1 MVIPSI
7 LVLPPMHH
15 NISLDSSDLANPK
28 LVSGF
33 FLTWADGHPD
43 ACGEGE
49 ALGILGML
57 MVRHL
62 NMGLKASKSIVSE
75 VSCRG
80 VGVRV
85 SNRVGMA

>member
-1 MVIPSI
+1 MVIPPI
-7 LVLPPMHH
+7 LLALPPMHH
-15 NISLDSSDLANPK
+15 NISPVDSSDLANPK

-49 ALGILGML
+49 ALGILGMST
-57 MVRHL
+57 VRHL
-62 NMGLKASKSIVSE
+62 NTGLKASKSIVSE

-80 VGVRV
+80 VG
-85 SNRVGMA
+85 GEGIK